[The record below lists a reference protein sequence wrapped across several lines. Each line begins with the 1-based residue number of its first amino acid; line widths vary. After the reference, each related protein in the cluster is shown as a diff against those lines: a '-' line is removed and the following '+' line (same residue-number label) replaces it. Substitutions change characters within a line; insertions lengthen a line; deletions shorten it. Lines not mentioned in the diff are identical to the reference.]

1 MDTLQLTLLIGFTTM
16 ACLSI
21 VGITWAF
28 SLNAKLQKR
37 PQTKVYEVRIDSSKI
52 FTEKDTSDIQNQ
64 AHAQLKQVAE
74 QAAVRLQQSLNN
86 TVDQVGA
93 HLNDMTESSLSQEF
107 EKYQVSLEALREQS
121 IEEFSKLQ
129 RELES
134 RRTQLSDQL
143 DKKIIDEFN
152 VRMDKF
158 NTRLNDVISGYLVE
172 SLGNQVDLGAQ
183 EAYIMKILE
192 EHKDD
197 IKKDVLA

>member
-1 MDTLQLTLLIGFTTM
+1 MTCT
-16 ACLSI
+16 SI
-21 VGITWAF
+21 VGIIWAF

-52 FTEKDTSDIQNQ
+52 FTEKDTSDIQDQ

-86 TVDQVGA
+86 TVDQIGA

-107 EKYQVSLEALREQS
+107 EKYQISLEALREQS

-152 VRMDKF
+152 VRIDKF
-158 NTRLNDVISGYLVE
+158 NGRLNDVVSSYLID
-172 SLGNQVDLGAQ
+172 SLGSQVDLGAQ
-183 EAYIMKILE
+183 ETYIMKALE
-192 EHKDD
+192 EHKDE
-197 IKKDVLA
+197 IKKDILA